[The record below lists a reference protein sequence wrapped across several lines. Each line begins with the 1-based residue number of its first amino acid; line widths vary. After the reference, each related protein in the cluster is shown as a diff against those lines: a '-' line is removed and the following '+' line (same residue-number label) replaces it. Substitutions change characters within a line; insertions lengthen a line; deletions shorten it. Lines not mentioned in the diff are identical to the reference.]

1 MAWGTYDQDLSPE
14 NKRGAVLFVFCKI
27 VNKELDSGVVY
38 EDDRVMAFGDIEA
51 INGGH
56 ILLMF

>member
-1 MAWGTYDQDLSPE
+1 M
-14 NKRGAVLFVFCKI
+14 FVFCKI